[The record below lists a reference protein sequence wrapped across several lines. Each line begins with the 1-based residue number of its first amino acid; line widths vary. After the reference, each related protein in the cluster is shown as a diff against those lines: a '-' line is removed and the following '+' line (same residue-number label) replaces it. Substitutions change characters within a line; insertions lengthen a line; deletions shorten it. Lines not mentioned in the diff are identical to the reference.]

1 MVADGTGFVPVERR
15 AWHLRATA
23 GSSEILFKGEIVSEM
38 PLISISGNSLEEPDI
53 VDYSVPGRVRFELGV
68 APGFEDELIV
78 GFAPGADIGLNLDN
92 PAQSGLVIIGADKW
106 PIANLPVDLSG
117 W

>member
-1 MVADGTGFVPVERR
+1 MHMDVQRDAAFRPGAR
-15 AWHLRATA
+15 AVDLATEQ
-23 GSSEILFKGEIVSEM
+23 GLFLWE
-38 PLISISGNSLEEPDI
+38 D
-53 VDYSVPGRVRFELGV
+53 

-78 GFAPGADIGLNLDN
+78 GFAPGANIGLNLDN